1 MPDLL
6 DGKKLSVIV
15 PVCERTDDTVS
26 LYSEY
31 KNCLS
36 ELVADLEF
44 IYVISNDFPEVARQ
58 LRECSDSEPDL
69 TLLILSRNY
78 GEATAIQAG
87 AERASGEMVLIL
99 PCYKQVVTSELKKL
113 FSEIGEYDLALG
125 KRWPRLDG
133 KANQLQTRLFR
144 YLLKKFSGQEYS
156 DVGCGVRLIKTAAL
170 REIHMY
176 GDQMRF
182 MPLLAHQIGY
192 RSVEVELAQATE
204 DSHSRFYG
212 PGLYIRRF
220 LDLLTIVFLTKFNK
234 KPLRFFGLIGTASIF
249 VGTIGL
255 VYLAYARLF
264 MGMEVSTRP
273 LLVMFSLFFVLGA
286 QLIAIGLVG
295 ETIIFTHAKDIKE
308 YRIKEIVN

>member
-1 MPDLL
+1 MNDLL
-6 DGKKLSVIV
+6 EGKKLSVIV
-15 PVCERTDDTVS
+15 PVCERTDNTVR

-31 KNCLS
+31 KSCLS
-36 ELVADLEF
+36 ALVENIEF

-58 LRECSDSEPDL
+58 LRECRESDPKL
-69 TLLILSRNY
+69 TLLVLSRNY

-87 AERASGEMVLIL
+87 AEHATGELALIL
-99 PCYKQVVTSELKKL
+99 PCYKQVATNELKKL
-113 FSEIGEYDLALG
+113 FTEIDRYDLVLG

-133 KANQLQTRLFR
+133 KANQLQTRMFR

-156 DVGCGVRLIKTAAL
+156 DIGCGVRLIKIAAL
-170 REIHMY
+170 RETHMY

-182 MPLLAHQIGY
+182 LPLLAHQLGF
-192 RSVEVELAQATE
+192 RSIEVELSQATE
-204 DSHSRFYG
+204 DSHYRLYW

-234 KPLRFFGLIGTASIF
+234 KPLRFFGLIGMGSIIA
-249 VGTIGL
+249 GTLGL
-255 VYLAYARLF
+255 IYLAYARLF
-264 MGMEVSTRP
+264 LAVSVADRP
-273 LLVMFSLFFVLGA
+273 LLVVFALFFVLGA

-308 YRIKEIVN
+308 YKIKEIIN